1 MYHMCIFLDGR
12 QALAVR
18 FRKQRF
24 LSAIGAVDAEEGAK
38 RTMKQQVFQGVGTA
52 LMTPFQADGLDLDA
66 FRKLIRFQLASEV
79 DALIVAGTT
88 GEGAVLSAAE
98 FDALLSCAVE
108 EAGGK
113 TPIIAGTGSNDTA
126 HAIEKTKRA
135 CELGADAVLLVT
147 PYYNKTTQRGL
158 AAHFRAIADASEQP
172 CILYNVPSRTGLN
185 MLPETLEQLC
195 DHPRIAGVKEAC
207 GNLSQV
213 ARIRYLCGD
222 DMPIYSGCDDQ
233 TVPIMSLG
241 GLGIISVASNVAPVQ
256 MKKLCRLFQTG
267 RVSEAGT
274 LQVRLQGFLDQLMIE
289 TNPIPVKAAGA
300 ALGLCE
306 NRVRLPLVP
315 MSAENEAK
323 LLKLLEEATKL

>member
-1 MYHMCIFLDGR
+1 
-12 QALAVR
+12 
-18 FRKQRF
+18 
-24 LSAIGAVDAEEGAK
+24 
-38 RTMKQQVFQGVGTA
+38 MKQLVFQGVGTA
-52 LMTPFQADGLDLDA
+52 LMTPFQAEGLDLDA
-66 FRKLIRFQLASEV
+66 FRKLIRFQMDNGV

-88 GEGAVLSAAE
+88 GEGAVLTEKE
-98 FDALLSCAVE
+98 FDALLSCALE
-108 EAGGK
+108 EARGK
-113 TPIIAGTGSNDTA
+113 APVIAGTGSNDTA

-135 CELGADAVLLVT
+135 CALGADAVLLVT

-158 AAHFRAIADASEQP
+158 VAHFRAIADASEKP
-172 CILYNVPSRTGLN
+172 CILYNVPPRTGLN

-222 DMPIYSGCDDQ
+222 DMPVYSGCDDQ

-241 GLGIISVASNVAPVQ
+241 GAGIISVASNVVPGQ
-256 MKKLCRLFQTG
+256 MKNLCRLFQAG
-267 RVSEAGT
+267 KVSEAGA
-274 LQVRLQGFLDQLMIE
+274 LQVRLQGLLDQLMIE

-300 ALGLCE
+300 VLGLCE

-315 MSAENEAK
+315 MSAENEGK
-323 LLKLLEEATKL
+323 LLKLLEEARTL